1 MSTNRDDTPIRIT
14 HLKEQGRERDLENT
28 TAAERIAMM
37 WQLTLDAWAFTGTAD
52 AESRLPRHV
61 VRVIR
66 GRR

>member
-1 MSTNRDDTPIRIT
+1 MNHRDTPIRVT
-14 HLKEQGRERDLENT
+14 RLKDQGRERDLENT
-28 TAAERIAMM
+28 TAAERIGMI
-37 WQLTLDAWAFTGTAD
+37 WQLTIDAWAFTGTFD

>member
-1 MSTNRDDTPIRIT
+1 MGMNHRDRQIRVT
-14 HLKEQGRERDLENT
+14 RLKDQGRERDLENT
-28 TAAERIAMM
+28 TPAERIGMM
-37 WQLTLDAWAFTGTAD
+37 WQLALDAWAFTGTLD